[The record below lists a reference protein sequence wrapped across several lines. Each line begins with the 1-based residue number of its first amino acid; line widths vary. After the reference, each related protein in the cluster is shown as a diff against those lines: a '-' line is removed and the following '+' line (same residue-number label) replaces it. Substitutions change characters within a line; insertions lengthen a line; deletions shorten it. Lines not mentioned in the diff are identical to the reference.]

1 MKSSFKYSLIAFA
14 ILSLFGCNVAK
25 FAIDDKPQMNIDP
38 ALLGKW
44 KVEKDGKKSDLY
56 NITKQ
61 DSAHYF
67 ITVKEY
73 KNKKIDTAY
82 AFLSDVRNSKFLNL
96 YCKEDTTWGYMF
108 IRIIDINAN
117 HSKITAACV
126 SDTMFHSMVSAAQ
139 IREHI
144 YNNMTD
150 PEFYSDT
157 MHLVKVK

>member
-73 KNKKIDTAY
+73 KNKKAFKIIGNID
-82 AFLSDVRNSKFLNL
+82 N
-96 YCKEDTTWGYMF
+96 
-108 IRIIDINAN
+108 
-117 HSKITAACV
+117 
-126 SDTMFHSMVSAAQ
+126 
-139 IREHI
+139 I
-144 YNNMTD
+144 YNKT
-150 PEFYSDT
+150 
-157 MHLVKVK
+157 LVT